1 MAANTT
7 ELTNR
12 SDEHTTPIDR
22 TTSCILERLHV
33 RDWNAWRAGE
43 RSIEELLVVG
53 DATRREIHQYHG
65 GDLELDDLLAKYR
78 DEQADL
84 GRWSA

>member
-1 MAANTT
+1 MAANTN

-12 SDEHTTPIDR
+12 TDERTTATER
-22 TTSCILERLHV
+22 TTSCILERLRV

-53 DATRREIHQYHG
+53 DAKRHEIEKYHD
-65 GDLELDDLLAKYR
+65 GDLDLDDLLAKYR
-78 DEQADL
+78 DEQTDL